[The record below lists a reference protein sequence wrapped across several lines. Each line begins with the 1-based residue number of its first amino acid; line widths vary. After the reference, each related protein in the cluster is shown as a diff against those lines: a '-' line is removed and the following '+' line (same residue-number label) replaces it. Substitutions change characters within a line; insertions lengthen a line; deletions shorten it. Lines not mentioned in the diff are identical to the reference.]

1 MRGELNNDGEILTVS
16 GALGDEGLTE
26 GLGGE
31 GDGGSEVVP
40 FLSGK
45 GVDSSLLGALLTT
58 TSLQTRILTLS
69 HFYFCSFFVLCFIIF
84 NYFFKNY
91 PCKAFLAL
99 ITNLTLKFTL
109 FSNYPWIKLNQLIL
123 HSERESPLII
133 K

>member
-1 MRGELNNDGEILTVS
+1 MLIGGVILKISESGFNNSTLDFFGGNSVS

-31 GDGGSEVVP
+31 GDGCSEVVP

-84 NYFFKNY
+84 NF
-91 PCKAFLAL
+91 
-99 ITNLTLKFTL
+99 
-109 FSNYPWIKLNQLIL
+109 
-123 HSERESPLII
+123 
-133 K
+133 